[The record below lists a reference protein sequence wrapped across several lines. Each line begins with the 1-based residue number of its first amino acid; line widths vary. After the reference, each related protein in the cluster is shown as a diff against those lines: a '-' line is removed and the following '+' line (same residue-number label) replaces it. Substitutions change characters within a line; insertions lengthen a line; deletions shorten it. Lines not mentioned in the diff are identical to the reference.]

1 MWSPRVTPLPAP
13 PDANDPPPKSES
25 WRAYERLLK
34 RVDGAP
40 DSGRLYPAGA
50 DSHGVPDV
58 EC

>member
-1 MWSPRVTPLPAP
+1 MTPPPAAP
-13 PDANDPPPKSES
+13 PDATDPPPKSES
-25 WRAYERLLK
+25 WRAYERLLE
-34 RVDGAP
+34 RADGP